1 MDRSYTHSSHCPL
14 WPFLDDDTCQ
24 AAQRVG
30 CTGNAKQT
38 KQWTISGKMWNP
50 ATIFCGLT
58 LGKSCIVMRF
68 YIIVDHWNILKHMD
82 PTSNALDYQLMS
94 AVAFPMITSFIWYF
108 DLSYLSSSRPS
119 QASWTMGNGEGTCT
133 QNDAPSGSNSMW
145 RQSSIPTWYALN
157 GDHEGPCLASQF
169 TFRLMLNLVHHIS
182 YYVLSLLFQCSSIFI
197 ICHQCSSCNALF
209 IPWFHGPF
217 P

>member
-30 CTGNAKQT
+30 CTENAKQT

-108 DLSYLSSSRPS
+108 DLSYLSSSGPS
-119 QASWTMGNGEGTCT
+119 QASWTMGMVREH
-133 QNDAPSGSNSMW
+133 APKMMHQVA
-145 RQSSIPTWYALN
+145 RTRC
-157 GDHEGPCLASQF
+157 GDSPQYPPDTRWTVTMKAHVL
-169 TFRLMLNLVHHIS
+169 LV
-182 YYVLSLLFQCSSIFI
+182 SLHSV
-197 ICHQCSSCNALF
+197 
-209 IPWFHGPF
+209 
-217 P
+217 